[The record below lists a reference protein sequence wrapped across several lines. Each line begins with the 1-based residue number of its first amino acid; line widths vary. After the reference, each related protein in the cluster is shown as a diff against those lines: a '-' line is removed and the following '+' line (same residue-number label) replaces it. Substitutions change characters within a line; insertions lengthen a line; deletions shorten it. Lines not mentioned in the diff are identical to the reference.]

1 MRIQILTAA
10 TLALG
15 LAAPVAQA
23 QGPEDVANA
32 RIGYYRLVGMEM
44 GALSAMAK
52 GEMPY
57 DAEVAKVHAANL
69 AALKSYNAKGLYAA
83 GTSNADLPGKTRA
96 KPAIWEDM
104 AGFQTKG
111 AAFGEAITELVA
123 AAEQGEDALKPAIG
137 KLGGTCKACHDDY
150 RATDF

>member
-1 MRIQILTAA
+1 MRSLILTA
-10 TLALG
+10 LALG
-15 LAAPVAQA
+15 FTAPMAQA
-23 QGPEDVANA
+23 QSPEDVANA

-52 GEMPY
+52 GDVPY
-57 DAEVAKVHAANL
+57 DADTAKGHAANL
-69 AALKSYNAKGLYAA
+69 AALKSYNAKGLFVA

-111 AAFGEAITELVA
+111 AAFGEAITALVA